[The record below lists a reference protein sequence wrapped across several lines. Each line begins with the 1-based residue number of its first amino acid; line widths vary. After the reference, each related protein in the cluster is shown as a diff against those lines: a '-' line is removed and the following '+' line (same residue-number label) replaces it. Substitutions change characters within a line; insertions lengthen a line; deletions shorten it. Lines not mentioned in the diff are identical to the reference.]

1 MTDISVEELK
11 ERLGKGETINILDV
25 REQGEYYEFN
35 LKGKLIPL
43 GEIPSAIDDLE
54 EWKNQEIVVHC
65 KRGGRS
71 AAAKDYLSK
80 NGFTQVRNLLGG
92 ADEWLAKFGGE

>member
-25 REQGEYYEFN
+25 REQGEYDEFN

-65 KRGGRS
+65 KEAVG
-71 AAAKDYLSK
+71 A
-80 NGFTQVRNLLGG
+80 LLR
-92 ADEWLAKFGGE
+92 KIISQKMVSHK

>member
-25 REQGEYYEFN
+25 REQGEYNEFN

-65 KRGGRS
+65 KRGG
-71 AAAKDYLSK
+71 L
-80 NGFTQVRNLLGG
+80 
-92 ADEWLAKFGGE
+92 